1 MINRFNTFQWHLPG
15 MRMLKTCLAVTLC
28 MFFYMLIGF
37 QGEAMPA
44 EAAITA
50 IICIQPDVRNTT
62 ENGLNRLSGTIIGA
76 IWGFWFLLGMMWFPE
91 IGDNRV
97 VLYLLEGLGTLV
109 AIYTAVMVRQPDA
122 AGLAAIVF
130 VCVVISYPDIV
141 SPLQQ
146 AFTRIFDVLLGTS
159 VALFVNGFHLPRI
172 KKPNKVFFIPLSSL
186 TDNQFAQMPVSV
198 LYRLQA
204 LLHKGAKICLMSAH
218 APAFHATQLSTMD
231 FTVPMIV
238 MDGAAIYD
246 PKENEYITTTNL
258 NPASCRWLMKRLDG
272 QSYFISTVHKN
283 RNCIFHH
290 GEMTELENT
299 VYSFLKRSPYRYY
312 LDDDHFS
319 PSDVVYIKIVTTQA
333 EADRL
338 QRELEPMLQKMDLRS
353 VIRPQAGLKE
363 GCSLYFYAAHADMEH
378 ARTHL
383 MRLLKAEK
391 PELEMCAAAD
401 DGDYSN
407 EASALRL
414 LSKVDSEFEPLALTE
429 WLRHFSHRLRQPA
442 SL

>member
-1 MINRFNTFQWHLPG
+1 MINRSKPFQWHLPG

-37 QGEAMPA
+37 QGESMPA

-62 ENGLNRLSGTIIGA
+62 ENGRNRLSGTVIGA
-76 IWGFWFLLGMMWFPE
+76 IWGFLFLLCMMWFPE
-91 IGDNRV
+91 IGKNRV
-97 VLYLLEGLGTLV
+97 VLYLLEGVGTLA
-109 AIYTAVMVRQPDA
+109 AIYTAVLIRKPDA

-130 VCVVISYPDIV
+130 VCVVISYPDIE

-146 AFTRIFDVLLGTS
+146 AFTRILDVCLGTAI
-159 VALFVNGFHLPRI
+159 ALFVNGFHLPRV
-172 KKPNKVFFIPLSSL
+172 KRQNKVFFIPVSCL
-186 TDNQFAQMPVSV
+186 TDSQFAQMPVSV

-218 APAFHATQLSTMD
+218 APAFQATQLSTMD

-246 PKENEYITTTNL
+246 PKENEYVATTNL
-258 NPASCRWLMKRLDG
+258 NQASCRWLMKRLEG
-272 QSYFISTVHKN
+272 QSYFISTVHKD

-290 GEMTELENT
+290 GEMTEMENT

-319 PSDVVYIKIVTTQA
+319 MSDVVYIKIVTTEA

-338 QRELEPMLQKMDLRS
+338 QRELEPMLQKMELRS

-378 ARTHL
+378 ASTHL
-383 MRLLKAEK
+383 MKLLKQTK
-391 PELEMCAAAD
+391 PELEMCEVAAD
-401 DGDYSN
+401 GNYRS
-407 EASALRL
+407 EAAALRL
-414 LSKVDSEFEPLALTE
+414 LGKVDCEFEPLAITE
-429 WLRHFSHRLRQPA
+429 RLRHFSTQVSA
-442 SL
+442 G